1 MEISDSSENQNS
13 NKIAYLKKFLLTWF
27 GVLLIIS
34 IFIYLIY
41 VIERYILYYTINSL
55 LKFLLCKFISSE
67 KISKNN
73 NIIIITI
80 IISIFVHIKF
90 FQKII
95 ISFVFIAGGVF
106 ARFNFYNDF
115 SKIILQQ
122 INISKELSMCL
133 FLSSQKDILKYY
145 NYILNFQK
153 AINNQKKLENTT
165 FELKKFKFTEILN
178 NIIYL
183 FEKLKEKNYKDE
195 EIKNSLLDKLKS
207 YNKAIE
213 PYTNFSTFDL
223 IFKFYYNKSVS
234 FIKQLFI
241 FSFENRICNNIII
254 SKDFDAYILYP
265 EQNGNNKNSENKIL
279 YIYCGQNA
287 FIVEMF
293 NIYKNNF
300 KFFLGLKEMT
310 LLFWNYAGYGSR
322 KGFPSFT
329 SIDNDIEELKN
340 YIINNYSGYKIIIH
354 GISIG
359 GYPAIKLAKI
369 LNENDKFKSNV
380 CLIADRTYSDIDL
393 IVETFSDKFGYILKN
408 IYNLFFPKLLYYSD
422 NIQNYIDVPLENKFI
437 FFDEEDKIINYKKAS
452 LIYNLT
458 TKYYKEIILPKIS
471 KYKQFIKLKNMTKS
485 EFNSIK
491 LNIKRIKN
499 SVKDDN
505 FIMLYKNI
513 NRNDMEQFLMY
524 FLVFGYPFN
533 INKEIFYDKTIF
545 AKYYI
550 DIPLIFKNIYEENK
564 INFNTN
570 LFDFFSALNFLFIK
584 SNLSIP
590 FNDKEIIGFKFNND
604 EKEFN
609 LQKNFNESLLK
620 YFGFVHRIFCEHNGT
635 WNNNDEL
642 YLQKFLELKGFI
654 SDI

>member
-1 MEISDSSENQNS
+1 
-13 NKIAYLKKFLLTWF
+13 
-27 GVLLIIS
+27 
-34 IFIYLIY
+34 
-41 VIERYILYYTINSL
+41 
-55 LKFLLCKFISSE
+55 
-67 KISKNN
+67 
-73 NIIIITI
+73 
-80 IISIFVHIKF
+80 
-90 FQKII
+90 
-95 ISFVFIAGGVF
+95 
-106 ARFNFYNDF
+106 
-115 SKIILQQ
+115 
-122 INISKELSMCL
+122 
-133 FLSSQKDILKYY
+133 
-145 NYILNFQK
+145 
-153 AINNQKKLENTT
+153 
-165 FELKKFKFTEILN
+165 
-178 NIIYL
+178 
-183 FEKLKEKNYKDE
+183 
-195 EIKNSLLDKLKS
+195 
-207 YNKAIE
+207 
-213 PYTNFSTFDL
+213 
-223 IFKFYYNKSVS
+223 
-234 FIKQLFI
+234 
-241 FSFENRICNNIII
+241 
-254 SKDFDAYILYP
+254 
-265 EQNGNNKNSENKIL
+265 
-279 YIYCGQNA
+279 
-287 FIVEMF
+287 
-293 NIYKNNF
+293 
-300 KFFLGLKEMT
+300 MT

-513 NRNDMEQFLMY
+513 NRNDIEQFLMF

-620 YFGFVHRIFCEHNGT
+620 YFGFVHRIFCEHNGN